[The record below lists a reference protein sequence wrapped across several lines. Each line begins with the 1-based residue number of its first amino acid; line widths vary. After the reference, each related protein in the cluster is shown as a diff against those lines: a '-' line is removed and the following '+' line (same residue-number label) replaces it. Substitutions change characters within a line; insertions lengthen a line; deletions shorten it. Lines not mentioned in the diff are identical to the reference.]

1 MGFFDRFRK
10 PVQPE
15 VKKTAKIFVGA
26 SGAEN
31 ERQLQS
37 FDNSNITFSGELSGY
52 DYDSILRDKQSNIVS
67 LYKLADYYVDQ
78 DPIIRGI
85 VKHVYVPYA
94 TCSKWFLTGTTP
106 KTAALFEEQ
115 YKKMRLREK
124 IDDIMLQYFKYNNV
138 FIYIW
143 KGNILTL
150 PVHKCKIGNTTLN
163 GTPIVEFDVQSIS
176 TEFKYKSYTVKET
189 SLKDSELDTVLK
201 GYPDEV
207 RAAIKEGKQY
217 AQLKAENCYVMQ
229 GSKEGW
235 MRYAVPFIA
244 SCLYPLAKK
253 ELISSYETSLL
264 NLGIRSF
271 VHTTYGDSTKGM
283 DILPDREQLTQVKS
297 IMSQAMSGFPL
308 AVTNHLAKAQVVQ
321 PDMSDLFQFDKY
333 RQVNNDL
340 LAAGGISGIIVNGDT
355 QDGSTFASAQ
365 VSVQAAAAR
374 IEAARR
380 EFCEL
385 MNKVNERLVEDMKV
399 TNTYNLKKIPEFHFE
414 PLSME
419 GEKTLRETCKEL
431 WQQGI
436 VSTQTLLEKNGYD
449 LSQEKTR
456 RQSEKTDG
464 VDELLVPRTGNNG
477 AAAQDSGSTDS
488 NKTNKGGR
496 PEMSNEER
504 NSDPE
509 NAARGKQPKPSNPE
523 GSMKDDGIS

>member
-1 MGFFDRFRK
+1 
-10 PVQPE
+10 
-15 VKKTAKIFVGA
+15 
-26 SGAEN
+26 
-31 ERQLQS
+31 
-37 FDNSNITFSGELSGY
+37 
-52 DYDSILRDKQSNIVS
+52 
-67 LYKLADYYVDQ
+67 
-78 DPIIRGI
+78 
-85 VKHVYVPYA
+85 
-94 TCSKWFLTGTTP
+94 
-106 KTAALFEEQ
+106 
-115 YKKMRLREK
+115 
-124 IDDIMLQYFKYNNV
+124 
-138 FIYIW
+138 
-143 KGNILTL
+143 
-150 PVHKCKIGNTTLN
+150 
-163 GTPIVEFDVQSIS
+163 
-176 TEFKYKSYTVKET
+176 
-189 SLKDSELDTVLK
+189 
-201 GYPDEV
+201 
-207 RAAIKEGKQY
+207 
-217 AQLKAENCYVMQ
+217 
-229 GSKEGW
+229 
-235 MRYAVPFIA
+235 
-244 SCLYPLAKK
+244 
-253 ELISSYETSLL
+253 
-264 NLGIRSF
+264 
-271 VHTTYGDSTKGM
+271 
-283 DILPDREQLTQVKS
+283 
-297 IMSQAMSGFPL
+297 
-308 AVTNHLAKAQVVQ
+308 
-321 PDMSDLFQFDKY
+321 MSDLFQFDKY

-464 VDELLVPRTGNNG
+464 VDELLMPRTGNSG

-488 NKTNKGGR
+488 NKNNKGGR